1 MEFFCDAFIF
11 YLFLL
16 KEHLQTLQ
24 KICLFELSN
33 LEWEE
38 VKKSFWTLRKEAT
51 SITESANLEWE
62 EVKKVFQDID
72 MDQ

>member
-24 KICLFELSN
+24 KICLFVLSN
-33 LEWEE
+33 LEWEQ
-38 VKKSFWTLRKEAT
+38 VK
-51 SITESANLEWE
+51 N
-62 EVKKVFQDID
+62 VFQDID